1 MALYYC
7 SPFIVHVIL
16 FQQVNSYVVPH
27 IGNVKWFSVY
37 SLSSVV
43 FPLLMYACIQCTV
56 YKKFSPPFF
65 FCPFRPD
72 HDLLANSRLGAR
84 IQMSSIISF
93 LKKKKKCL
101 GDFRTAQ
108 NRLQVYRRVKKT
120 WGENNPVYSICEI
133 HIRITFTQR
142 RKNFIIRNE
151 KLPNVHCCLTF
162 VVLYF
167 TSNN

>member
-7 SPFIVHVIL
+7 SQFIVHVIL

-56 YKKFSPPFF
+56 YKKIFAPVFFLPLSPWSWSVGEFKTGCTNSNVFNYLFS
-65 FCPFRPD
+65 
-72 HDLLANSRLGAR
+72 
-84 IQMSSIISF
+84 
-93 LKKKKKCL
+93 KKKKKCL

-151 KLPNVHCCLTF
+151 KLPNVHCCPTF

-167 TSNN
+167 TFK